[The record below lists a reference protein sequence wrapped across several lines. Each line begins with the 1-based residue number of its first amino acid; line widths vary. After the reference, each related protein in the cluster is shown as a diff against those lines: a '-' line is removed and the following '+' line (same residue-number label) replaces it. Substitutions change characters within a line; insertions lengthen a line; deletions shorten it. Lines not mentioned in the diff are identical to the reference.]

1 VTGEGLL
8 AIHERVLGA
17 IPPLVSEEDIETEK
31 RRAWDETMPKFDAEE
46 EREKVRGQLEHI
58 ERMLESMEFSASVI
72 PTGGEE
78 KKEEGGGEL
87 SDDPFPRPEGEGGAA
102 PGSPAFSDGDPAGY
116 PLDSPRLR
124 SIRPVL
130 SLDCRLLYEAD
141 VRREDEERRERE
153 ERLLGMR
160 HLEEGGEGDVVVA
173 PGYFVDDATIRTNA
187 TGGGF
192 SDDDDDDSF

>member
-1 VTGEGLL
+1 
-8 AIHERVLGA
+8 
-17 IPPLVSEEDIETEK
+17 
-31 RRAWDETMPKFDAEE
+31 M
-46 EREKVRGQLEHI
+46 
-58 ERMLESMEFSASVI
+58 
-72 PTGGEE
+72 
-78 KKEEGGGEL
+78 
-87 SDDPFPRPEGEGGAA
+87 
-102 PGSPAFSDGDPAGY
+102 
-116 PLDSPRLR
+116 
-124 SIRPVL
+124 L